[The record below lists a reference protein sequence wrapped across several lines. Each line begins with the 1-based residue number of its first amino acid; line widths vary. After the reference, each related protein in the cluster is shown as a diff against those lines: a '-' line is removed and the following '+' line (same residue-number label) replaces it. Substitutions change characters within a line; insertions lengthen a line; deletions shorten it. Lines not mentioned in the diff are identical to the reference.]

1 MLTFRPASC
10 GKETQREIC
19 RLMRK
24 STQIYLRG
32 QFQEALKFK
41 PDKMLYRKLLGVISA
56 NVVMSNVKIRLKLP
70 HIRTKKKQSVRDA
83 ENSVSS

>member
-1 MLTFRPASC
+1 
-10 GKETQREIC
+10 
-19 RLMRK
+19 MRK
-24 STQIYLRG
+24 STQIYLGG

-70 HIRTKKKQSVRDA
+70 HIRTEKNNA
-83 ENSVSS
+83 